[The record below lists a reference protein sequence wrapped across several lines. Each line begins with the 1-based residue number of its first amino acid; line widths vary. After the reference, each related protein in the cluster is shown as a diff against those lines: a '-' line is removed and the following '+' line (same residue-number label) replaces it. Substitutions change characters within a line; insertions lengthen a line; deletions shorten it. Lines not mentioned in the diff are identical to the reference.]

1 MLQQVPTS
9 RSLELEDNYT
19 LMAWINLN
27 MINDGR
33 IIDKAS
39 AGKIDGYAFDVRH
52 ASEGRGVVRYVHDT
66 LHDAH
71 KAHNAHD
78 ATRHTTRHICRLRLI
93 AR

>member
-1 MLQQVPTS
+1 MLQVPTS

-52 ASEGRGVVRYVHDT
+52 ASEGRGVVRYAHDT
-66 LHDAH
+66 LHDA
-71 KAHNAHD
+71 
-78 ATRHTTRHICRLRLI
+78 TRRNLRLI
-93 AR
+93 ARW